1 MKADRFV
8 PQVEEVEGRLTPAG
22 LNATGLNL
30 TPEIVFGAA
39 ALTEQY
45 FNGTRGALE
54 DQTFIRQPG
63 NRAAVLALNATQIAQ
78 APILNIQLAGFAA
91 ELRAEQAADP
101 SRAEFLAPF
110 VERYDRLAVQALQ
123 AGAQAQAITDRIN
136 LFNATDAARAATA
149 RGAGGAGING
159 TGGIVST
166 GVNGLNGFGVNTGTN
181 NTLPN
186 TNGSSQGTI
195 TLPNGGVTTPGTT
208 TGIPGTTTDST
219 VGNTGGTTTG
229 TPTGTTGG
237 LSG

>member
-63 NRAAVLALNATQIAQ
+63 NRAAVQALNAIQIAQ
-78 APILNIQLAGFAA
+78 APILNIQLAGYAA

-110 VERYDRLAVQALQ
+110 VERYDRLAAQALQ

-136 LFNATDAARAATA
+136 GFNAADAARAAA
-149 RGAGGAGING
+149 AGGTGGTNG
-159 TGGIVST
+159 TGTNGTIST
-166 GVNGLNGFGVNTGTN
+166 GVNGVNGVGVRTGTN

-186 TNGSSQGTI
+186 TGGSSPGAI
-195 TLPNGGVTTPGTT
+195 ILPNTGVTGTGTT

-219 VGNTGGTTTG
+219 IGNTGGTTTG
-229 TPTGTTGG
+229 TPTGTAAGG
-237 LSG
+237 V